1 MSNDTKDRD
10 NNGGGDD
17 NVHGGDK
24 PKDVTIIVNGR
35 ERTWPKEDISF
46 AQVVEIAFPNQPS
59 GSDYSYTV
67 TFSKG
72 DDKKPHG
79 SLVAGESVKAK
90 NGMVF
95 NVTQTSRS

>member
-1 MSNDTKDRD
+1 MTNENKSTG
-10 NNGGGDD
+10 NGDGG
-17 NVHGGDK
+17 HGGDK

-46 AQVVEIAFPNQPS
+46 EQVVEIAFPNQPS
-59 GSDYSYTV
+59 GPDYSYTV

-90 NGMVF
+90 KGMVF
-95 NVTQTSRS
+95 NVTQTNRS

>member
-10 NNGGGDD
+10 NNGGGGD
-17 NVHGGDK
+17 NGHGDEK

-35 ERTWPKEDISF
+35 ERTWAKDEISF
-46 AQVVEIAFPNQPS
+46 EQLVEIAFPNQPS
-59 GSDYSYTV
+59 GADYSYTV

-90 NGMVF
+90 KGMVF
-95 NVTQTSRS
+95 NVTQTNRS